1 MVADVGDTAHPMC
14 IDLRWIEPP
23 IQLFGNIGALLACW
37 VIVRRFRYLSDDP
50 GFFHESRNFENTELN
65 TLAIK
70 PYRFMEPLDFS
81 LRLPRYL

>member
-37 VIVRRFRYLSDDP
+37 VIVRLFRYLSDDLD
-50 GFFHESRNFENTELN
+50 FFNELRDFENTELN
-65 TLAIK
+65 TLAARS
-70 PYRFMEPLDFS
+70 YRFIEPLDFS
-81 LRLPRYL
+81 LRLPGYL